1 MTMKFVNDLY
11 NHYREQLVGDEED
24 AVIIVSGILEEL
36 EKEHLLEIIRDMNR
50 QEVYEM
56 LGRYMV
62 EQLRDKMSRDGVGK
76 HDGGPDV
83 TGGGIH

>member
-36 EKEHLLEIIRDMNR
+36 EKDHLMEIIREMDR
-50 QEVYEM
+50 QELYEM

-62 EQLRDKMSRDGVGK
+62 EQLRDRMERDGVGK
-76 HDGGPDV
+76 HDGGPAL
-83 TGGGIH
+83 TGGDVH

>member
-36 EKEHLLEIIRDMNR
+36 EKEHLMEIISEMNR
-50 QEVYEM
+50 QELYEM

-62 EQLRDKMSRDGVGK
+62 EQLRDKMSRDGGGK